1 MRWPLGI
8 HNTQTRFCHLTN
20 FVPVGKLRNIFVCF
34 LQYKR
39 RKPIQLPHKSVER
52 INYLMFA
59 QHFEDVKNIV
69 KLDTKEVSRGICVD
83 FFPKLLFK

>member
-8 HNTQTRFCHLTN
+8 HNTQTGLCHLTH
-20 FVPVGKLRNIFVCF
+20 FVPMGKLLNIFVCF
-34 LQYKR
+34 LLYKR
-39 RKPIQLPHKSVER
+39 RKPIQLPHKGVER

-69 KLDTKEVSRGICVD
+69 ELDAKEVS
-83 FFPKLLFK
+83 